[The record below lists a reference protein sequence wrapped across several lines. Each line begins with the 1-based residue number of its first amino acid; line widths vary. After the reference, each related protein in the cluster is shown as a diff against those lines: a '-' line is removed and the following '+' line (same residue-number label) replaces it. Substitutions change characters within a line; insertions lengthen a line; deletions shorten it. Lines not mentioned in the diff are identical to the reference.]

1 MGPEA
6 HEDRN
11 KRYTAAVMAGV
22 FYCLIGLVGA
32 VVGGLFAAFP
42 KELIVALAGLALM
55 GTIGNGLAAATKD
68 EGDRE
73 AAIIT
78 FLVTASGV
86 SLAGIGSAF
95 WGLVAGVLAM
105 AVLKWRKV

>member
-6 HEDRN
+6 HEDKD

-22 FYCLIGLVGA
+22 CYVLIGLFGA

-42 KELIVALAGLALM
+42 RELIVALAGLALM
-55 GTIGNGLAAATKD
+55 STIANGLAGALRD
-68 EGDRE
+68 EINRE

-78 FLVTASGV
+78 FLVTASGM
-86 SLAGIGSAF
+86 SIYGIGSAF
-95 WGLVAGVLAM
+95 WGLVAGVAAM
-105 AVLKWRKV
+105 VVLTRRPA